1 VKVMLPIQ
9 PHGCRRRSSERSRW
23 LWAAART
30 HRGLSWRQ
38 YAISYVPK
46 LKLEIAVEDERV
58 EDVVEAIQKAARSC
72 KIGEGKIFVLD
83 LEAAPRIRHR
93 RNRPASGTG
102 AGFPALSSCG
112 KAKIVGVP

>member
-1 VKVMLPIQ
+1 M
-9 PHGCRRRSSERSRW
+9 
-23 LWAAART
+23 AAVGEALNET
-30 HRGLSWRQ
+30 GGYGPQRGHTEVYRG
-38 YAISYVPK
+38 ANVPK
-46 LKLEIAVEDERV
+46 LKLEIAVEDERL

-83 LEAAPRIRHR
+83 LEAARRIRHQT
-93 RNRPASGTG
+93 NRPASGTG